1 MNTLIPFAAAGLFA
15 AGATTGIIGMVTVA
29 IRREE
34 KNLTLTSPATDHAT
48 RAGRWLNGV
57 GVRAPR
63 HPAATDRETT
73 LAQPVQQASPGTGH
87 TSSTAPAWPSWT
99 LRFPTRAAA
108 RPTGRKR
115 RRGITLVWSEGF
127 HQSGSQ

>member
-1 MNTLIPFAAAGLFA
+1 MNALIPFAATSLFV
-15 AGATTGIIGMVTVA
+15 AGAAAGIIGVVTMA
-29 IRREE
+29 IRRGE
-34 KNLTLTSPATDHAT
+34 KNLTLTSPATDLAT

-57 GVRAPR
+57 GVGAPR
-63 HPAATDRETT
+63 RAAADRETT
-73 LAQPVQQASPGTGH
+73 LAQPASGRAQGPGTPVQR
-87 TSSTAPAWPSWT
+87 APARPSWT

-108 RPTGRKR
+108 RSTGRKR